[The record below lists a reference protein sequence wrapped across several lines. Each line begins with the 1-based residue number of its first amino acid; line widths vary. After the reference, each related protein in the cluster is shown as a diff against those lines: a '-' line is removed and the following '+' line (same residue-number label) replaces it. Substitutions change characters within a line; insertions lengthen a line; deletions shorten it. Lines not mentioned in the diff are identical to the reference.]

1 MDLIFKCPHCE
12 QELEVDAG
20 GAGSTLQCPSC
31 FNTITVPS
39 QPASAPVP
47 APAPAPV
54 TPPHEEKHYSV
65 PSHEAPAEGLIQ
77 KPNRPLE
84 VVAKDGDRTLRIKT
98 FKRSDCQEVGR
109 DRFDEKVS
117 HFLGEV
123 GQTNI
128 VSINTINY
136 STIDMSTHNQV
147 EDYGVLVVFKG

>member
-12 QELEVDAG
+12 QELEVDSG

-31 FNTITVPS
+31 LNTITVPS
-39 QPASAPVP
+39 QPTSSP
-47 APAPAPV
+47 APPPV
-54 TPPHEEKHYSV
+54 ATPPPHEEKH
-65 PSHEAPAEGLIQ
+65 PAQALIQ

-84 VVAKDGDRTLRIKT
+84 VVAKDGDKTLRIKT

-117 HFLGEV
+117 HFLGEL

-128 VSINTINY
+128 ISINTINY
-136 STIDMSTHNQV
+136 SAIDMATHNQV
-147 EDYGVLVVFKG
+147 QDYGVLVVFKG

>member
-1 MDLIFKCPHCE
+1 MDLIFKCPHCD

-31 FNTITVPS
+31 SNTITVPS
-39 QPASAPVP
+39 QPATSP
-47 APAPAPV
+47 ASGPSSITAF
-54 TPPHEEKHYSV
+54 HESRHFTV
-65 PSHEAPAEGLIQ
+65 PSHEVPADELIQ
-77 KPNRPLE
+77 KPSRPLE
-84 VVAKDGDRTLRIKT
+84 VVAKTGDKTMHIKT

-117 HFLGEV
+117 HFLEEV
-123 GQTNI
+123 GQVNI

-147 EDYGVLVVFKG
+147 EDYGVLVVYKG